1 MRISRP
7 ARHQMRKD
15 CRTSGKAALQS
26 VLQVQQA
33 QIIFAPLAHHDLGFE
48 CLMVGVK
55 ALRLT
60 HQLPLER
67 FGKGGNPDRSV
78 GGGRPKACGRQIA
91 KRLTNACAS
100 LSQQH
105 IGFALARTRR
115 ENLRCCLR
123 KIPLPLARF
132 GRTADQRCEPF
143 LHGVSRKRYHAGRRA
158 GRRLFPFGQAT
169 EQPAF
174 GALGLFKLRQD
185 QICPRPAQP
194 HECLCRIPSAFA
206 FGPCRIAQHRQQTA
220 RRHKQERRNLLI
232 GCRCSQA
239 QGFGQTFGRGHSKPR
254 GIYKSV

>member
-1 MRISRP
+1 MRISGP
-7 ARHQMRKD
+7 TRHQMRKD
-15 CRTSGKAALQS
+15 CRTSGKAALQR

-33 QIIFAPLAHHDLGFE
+33 QIIFTPLAHHNLGFE
-48 CLMVGVK
+48 CLMVGVQS
-55 ALRLT
+55 LCLT

-78 GGGRPKACGRQIA
+78 GGGCPKACGRQIA

-123 KIPLPLARF
+123 KIPLPLARL

-143 LHGVSRKRYHAGRRA
+143 LHGIGRKRYHARRRA
-158 GRRLFPFGQAT
+158 GRRLFPFGQAA

-174 GALGLFKLRQD
+174 GALGLFKLRQY
-185 QICPRPAQP
+185 QICPWPTEP
-194 HECLCRIPSAFA
+194 HQRLR
-206 FGPCRIAQHRQQTA
+206 
-220 RRHKQERRNLLI
+220 
-232 GCRCSQA
+232 
-239 QGFGQTFGRGHSKPR
+239 
-254 GIYKSV
+254 